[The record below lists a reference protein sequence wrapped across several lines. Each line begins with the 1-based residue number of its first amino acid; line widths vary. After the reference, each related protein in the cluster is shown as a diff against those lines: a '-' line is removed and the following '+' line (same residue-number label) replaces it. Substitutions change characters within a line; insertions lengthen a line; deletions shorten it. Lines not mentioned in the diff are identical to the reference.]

1 MEDAL
6 KTLTSKSLAV
16 IAFVVF
22 TPLAAVAQQ
31 RIETAAAAPAPA
43 ELGLAAQQS
52 NVPAQAREAEDAIE
66 RAVRRFRIGVIG
78 GVALDPELIVFGAHG
93 AFGPFFTDR
102 IEFRPGFDFG
112 VGEITTSFGINLDVL
127 YRLPGATRTTRWVP
141 YLGAGPTFGVSHR
154 GFDASGEDEIEEE
167 DRSRFDFGDTDFESG
182 FNFIAGARSQNGV
195 FFELRATAYGVSTV
209 RVIAGYDF

>member
-1 MEDAL
+1 MEDVL

-31 RIETAAAAPAPA
+31 RVETAVPAD
-43 ELGLAAQQS
+43 LGLAAQQS
-52 NVPAQAREAEDAIE
+52 NVPAQARQAEDAIE

-112 VGEITTSFGINLDVL
+112 VGEITTSFGVNLDVL

-154 GFDASGEDEIEEE
+154 GFDASGEDEIEDE
-167 DRSRFDFGDTDFESG
+167 DRSRFDFGDTDFEGG